1 MTGTEPL
8 FVTARTC
15 RAAGRRSCMR
25 RKRATARR
33 LGASLVTADA
43 AIREFAEATR
53 SVRVVEI

>member
-1 MTGTEPL
+1 
-8 FVTARTC
+8 
-15 RAAGRRSCMR
+15 MR